1 MVLGRGGQDML
12 IVDLHMPEMDGFAML
27 RILRKATEMVNTTIV
42 VVTGLDKDAIAERGG
57 LPDGI
62 EVLGKPIPFDRLLDI
77 ANETVRTM
85 TTKFS
90 VF

>member
-1 MVLGRGGQDML
+1 
-12 IVDLHMPEMDGFAML
+12 ML